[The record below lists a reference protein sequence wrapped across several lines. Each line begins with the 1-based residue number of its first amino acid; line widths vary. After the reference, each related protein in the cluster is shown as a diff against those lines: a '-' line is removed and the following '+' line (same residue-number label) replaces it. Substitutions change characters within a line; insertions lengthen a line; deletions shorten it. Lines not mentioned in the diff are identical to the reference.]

1 MFYLRRLSRFLGARR
16 RLLAMLIYGGL
27 TAFAYAAAYL
37 LRFEFAIPRTYVTTF
52 LWTLGPLVAIR
63 LVAFRIFRLTR
74 ERWRYAGA
82 PEAARLLGACATGTA
97 AFAVMLEVSP
107 GTRLVPLSVLG
118 IEGILTG
125 GLISAAWLTYRL
137 SFEHIRRGTPGTE
150 RRVVI
155 IGAGDAGNLLAR
167 EMHRTPTGYIP
178 VAFVDDNARM
188 RGATVQGVDVLGT
201 TADLA
206 AIARTVEADELIIA
220 LPSARPEDLRR
231 VVRRCEATG
240 LPFKVLPG
248 IAEVVAGNVTLQQ
261 LREVR
266 IEDLLGREPIQLE
279 LPELAAD
286 LTDAT
291 VLITGAAGSIGA
303 ELSRQVA
310 LHRPARLVLL
320 DQAESDLFYLDLELR
335 DRHPD
340 LTIVPVVADIVDGT
354 RIEQVFSDHLP
365 DRVFHAAAYK
375 HVPMMECNAREAVR
389 NNVVGT
395 WRVADAA
402 GRFGAGR
409 FVLVSTDKAVN
420 PTNVMGATKRLAEL
434 VVLDLQERH
443 PQTTYGA
450 VRFGNVLGSNGSV
463 LPLFRRQLSE
473 GRALTVTHPDAT
485 RYFMTIPEA
494 VQLILQA
501 SLLDEFR
508 GQIAMLEMGD
518 PVRIR
523 DLAINLLQLA
533 GVSDPESRLSYIG
546 LRPGEKL
553 HEELEA
559 PDEETRPTPV
569 PKVRVLRSPMSA
581 APAVAEQ
588 VKAWDAAVRQGI
600 DGPMLVGFCELFPLL
615 RPDGL
620 QRRPIQVER
629 NGANGIVA
637 MRVPG

>member
-1 MFYLRRLSRFLGARR
+1 
-16 RLLAMLIYGGL
+16 MLIYGGL
-27 TAFAYAAAYL
+27 TAVAYASAYL
-37 LRFEFAIPRTYVTTF
+37 LRFEFAIPRTYTTTF
-52 LWTLGPLVAIR
+52 IWTVGALVAIR
-63 LVAFRIFRLTR
+63 LMAFRVFRLTR
-74 ERWRYAGA
+74 ERWRYVGA
-82 PEAARLLGACATGTA
+82 PEAARLLGACVMGTA
-97 AFAVMLEVSP
+97 AFAVMLEVSS
-107 GTRLVPLSVLG
+107 GSRLVPLSVLA
-118 IEGILTG
+118 IESVLTG
-125 GLISAAWLTYRL
+125 GLISATWLAYRL
-137 SFEHIRRGTPGTE
+137 SYEHIRRGTPGTE

-155 IGAGDAGNLLAR
+155 IGVGDAGNLLAR

-206 AIARTVEADELIIA
+206 TIAEKVLADELIIA

-291 VLITGAAGSIGA
+291 VLITGAAGSIGS

-310 LHRPARLVLL
+310 LHGPARLILL
-320 DQAESDLFYLDLELR
+320 DQAESDLFYLHLELR
-335 DRHPD
+335 DRYPN
-340 LTIVPVVADIVDGT
+340 LTIVPVVADIVDGA
-354 RIEQVFSDHLP
+354 RIEQVFSEHLP

-402 GRFGAGR
+402 GRHGTGR

-434 VVLDLQERH
+434 VVLDLQRRY
-443 PQTTYGA
+443 PQTAYGA

-463 LPLFRRQLSE
+463 LPLFKRQLSE

-494 VQLILQA
+494 VQLILHA
-501 SLLDEFR
+501 SLLKEFR
-508 GQIAMLEMGD
+508 GHIAMLEMGD

-523 DLAINLLQLA
+523 DLAINLLRLA
-533 GVSDPESRLSYIG
+533 GVADPENRLSYIG

-553 HEELEA
+553 HEELAA
-559 PDEETRPTPV
+559 PDEEAQPTPV
-569 PKVRVLRSPMSA
+569 AKVRILRSPASA
-581 APAVAEQ
+581 SLAVAEQ
-588 VKAWDAAVRQGI
+588 VKVWDAAVRQGI
-600 DGPMLVGFCELFPLL
+600 DAPMLAGFCEMFPLL
-615 RPDGL
+615 QRHQLSWL
-620 QRRPIQVER
+620 QLER
-629 NGANGIVA
+629 DHSPVAAIVA
-637 MRVPG
+637 MRVPS

>member
-1 MFYLRRLSRFLGARR
+1 
-16 RLLAMLIYGGL
+16 
-27 TAFAYAAAYL
+27 
-37 LRFEFAIPRTYVTTF
+37 
-52 LWTLGPLVAIR
+52 
-63 LVAFRIFRLTR
+63 
-74 ERWRYAGA
+74 
-82 PEAARLLGACATGTA
+82 
-97 AFAVMLEVSP
+97 
-107 GTRLVPLSVLG
+107 
-118 IEGILTG
+118 
-125 GLISAAWLTYRL
+125 
-137 SFEHIRRGTPGTE
+137 
-150 RRVVI
+150 
-155 IGAGDAGNLLAR
+155 
-167 EMHRTPTGYIP
+167 
-178 VAFVDDNARM
+178 
-188 RGATVQGVDVLGT
+188 
-201 TADLA
+201 
-206 AIARTVEADELIIA
+206 
-220 LPSARPEDLRR
+220 
-231 VVRRCEATG
+231 
-240 LPFKVLPG
+240 
-248 IAEVVAGNVTLQQ
+248 VVAGNVTLQQ

-279 LPELAAD
+279 LPELTED
-286 LTDAT
+286 LTGAT
-291 VLITGAAGSIGA
+291 VLITGAAGSIGS

-310 LHRPARLVLL
+310 LHGPARLVLL

-340 LTIVPVVADIVDGT
+340 VNIVPVVADIVDGA
-354 RIEQVFSDHLP
+354 RVEQVFSDHLP

-395 WRVADAA
+395 WRVGDAA

-434 VVLDLQERH
+434 VVLDLQQRY

-508 GQIAMLEMGD
+508 GHIAMLEMGD

-533 GVSDPESRLSYIG
+533 GVPDPESRLSFIG

-559 PDEETRPTPV
+559 PDEETQPTPV
-569 PKVRVLRSPMSA
+569 PKVRVLRSPMSTV
-581 APAVAEQ
+581 PAVAEQ

-600 DGPMLVGFCELFPLL
+600 DSPMLVGFCEMFPLL

-620 QRRPIQVER
+620 QRRPIQAER
-629 NGANGIVA
+629 RAASGIVA
-637 MRVPG
+637 MRVQG